1 MELKISEMQNSK
13 KDLYFN
19 KLYVNFGRMF
29 VQVSYIFHIK
39 CHFIEIDDFEVI
51 FWQKL
56 ANSDDVICAICE
68 GEVVALASSAGIA
81 EIEQT

>member
-1 MELKISEMQNSK
+1 M
-13 KDLYFN
+13 
-19 KLYVNFGRMF
+19 NFGHVF
-29 VQVSYIFHIK
+29 VQLSYIFHIQ

-68 GEVVALASSAGIA
+68 GEVVVLVSSTGIA